1 MGEAAQ
7 GCDFGGRR
15 IERDEFMRS
24 LAKMVGAFAL
34 GLFFAD
40 AAVAD
45 TLELKDG
52 RVLQGRYLGGTQ
64 AVVRFEINGDVRT
77 FSVNDVVGVTFTGAS
92 GKSSA
97 PAVAPPADAAPQ
109 AAPPSAAAPA
119 EAVPPTADAPGSAAP
134 TAPPAADAP
143 PPVAAP
149 PDTSAASAAP
159 PADAS
164 QPPVTSQDVPPA
176 PLAAAKPAPAA
187 PQSPAAH
194 VAPQALP
201 AQDPAA
207 QYGEVTI
214 PAGQVLLVRMIDGV
228 DSSRNQVGDI
238 FHASLET
245 DLYVNSTLLAHKGAD
260 IYGRLANVQEAG
272 KLSGSAELQLEL
284 MRIVI
289 DGRDYSLVSSDYSLK
304 GQGRGADTAKKV
316 SGGAIVGA
324 IIGAIAGGGKGAA
337 IGAGAGSA
345 AGAGV
350 QIFTKGE
357 KVKVPSE
364 TLLEFRLQQPA
375 MVTPTER

>member
-1 MGEAAQ
+1 MN
-7 GCDFGGRR
+7 GRGR
-15 IERDEFMRS
+15 TIV
-24 LAKMVGAFAL
+24 AVAL
-34 GLFFAD
+34 VLFFAG
-40 AAVAD
+40 AAAAD

-64 AVVRFEINGDVRT
+64 AVLRFEINGEVQT
-77 FSVNDVVGVTFTGAS
+77 FSVNDAVAITFTGGS
-92 GKSSA
+92 GKTSA
-97 PAVAPPADAAPQ
+97 PEVAPPA
-109 AAPPSAAAPA
+109 AAAPA
-119 EAVPPTADAPGSAAP
+119 DA
-134 TAPPAADAP
+134 TPPAAQP
-143 PPVAAP
+143 PPAAAL

-159 PADAS
+159 PSDAS
-164 QPPVTSQDVPPA
+164 QPPVTSQDVPP
-176 PLAAAKPAPAA
+176 PAAKPASVA
-187 PQSPAAH
+187 PQSSG
-194 VAPQALP
+194 APQARP

-228 DSSRNQVGDI
+228 DSSKNQVGDV

-245 DLYVNSTLLAHKGAD
+245 DLNVNNTLLAHKGAD

-272 KLSGSAELQLEL
+272 KLSGSAELELEL

-289 DGRDYSLVSSDYSLK
+289 DGRDYPLVSSDYSLK
-304 GQGRGADTAKKV
+304 GLGRGADTAKKV
-316 SGGAIVGA
+316 SGGAIFGA

-350 QIFTKGE
+350 QVFTKGE

-375 MVTPTER
+375 MVTPTQR

>member
-1 MGEAAQ
+1 MN
-7 GCDFGGRR
+7 GRVR
-15 IERDEFMRS
+15 
-24 LAKMVGAFAL
+24 MVAAFAL
-34 GLFFAD
+34 GLIFAVT
-40 AAVAD
+40 AAAD

-64 AVVRFEINGDVRT
+64 AVLRFEVKGEVQT
-77 FSVNDVVGVTFTGAS
+77 FNVTDSVAITFTGNSGKTSASAVGPPASVTPAPPPPANAPPPAPPDAS
-92 GKSSA
+92 GAS
-97 PAVAPPADAAPQ
+97 VAPPP
-109 AAPPSAAAPA
+109 
-119 EAVPPTADAPGSAAP
+119 
-134 TAPPAADAP
+134 
-143 PPVAAP
+143 
-149 PDTSAASAAP
+149 
-159 PADAS
+159 DAS
-164 QPPVTSQDVPPA
+164 QPPITSQDVPPPAAGPA
-176 PLAAAKPAPAA
+176 PKASLAPAA
-187 PQSPAAH
+187 A
-194 VAPQALP
+194 

-214 PAGQVLLVRMIDGV
+214 PAGQSLLVRMIDGV
-228 DSSRNQVGDI
+228 DSSKNKVGDI

-245 DLYVNSTLLAHKGAD
+245 DLYINNNLVARKGTD

-289 DGRDYSLVSSDYSLK
+289 DGHDYALASSDYSLK
-304 GQGRGADTAKKV
+304 GQGRGSDTAKKV
-316 SGGAIVGA
+316 GGGAVFGA

-350 QIFTKGE
+350 QVFTKGE

-375 MVTPTER
+375 TVVPTGR